1 MSQMR
6 TIVMLG
12 TLASI
17 IAGCQEPTT
26 PVDYTTQVFTLADE
40 EQAASF
46 WETCQDVLRQNRF
59 ALDRVDR
66 PAGII
71 TTFPT
76 TSQQFFE
83 FWRHD
88 VNTAYD
94 LADASLSTLRRQAR
108 VEVAPAGDDAD
119 KVRVSVTVRVERLS
133 APERQFN
140 HSATVLQYFGD
151 ELPGESG
158 QQRLTRADDYWIDLG
173 RDGAME
179 RYLLDRIVREGSYVE
194 LASNP

>member
-1 MSQMR
+1 MR
-6 TIVMLG
+6 TIVILG
-12 TLASI
+12 TLANI
-17 IAGCQEPTT
+17 IAGCQEPAT
-26 PVDYTTQVFTLADE
+26 PVDYTAQVFTLADE
-40 EQAASF
+40 EQAASL

-83 FWRHD
+83 FWRRD

-108 VEVAPAGDDAD
+108 VEVAPAEGDGN

-140 HSATVLQYFGD
+140 NSATVLQYFGD

>member
-12 TLASI
+12 ALASI
-17 IAGCQEPTT
+17 ITGCQEPTG
-26 PVDYTTQVFTLADE
+26 PIDYTAQVFTLAGP
-40 EQAASF
+40 EQSAML

-66 PAGII
+66 PAGVI
-71 TTFPT
+71 TTYPT

-94 LADASLSTLRRQAR
+94 LADSSLSTVRRQAR
-108 VEVAPAGDDAD
+108 VDVTPAESDAN
-119 KVRVSVTVRVERLS
+119 KMRVSVVVRVQRLS
-133 APERQFN
+133 SPERQFN
-140 HSATVLQYFGD
+140 NSATVLQCFGD
-151 ELPGESG
+151 ELPGEAG

-173 RDGAME
+173 RDAAME
-179 RYLLDRIVREGSYVE
+179 RYLLDRIIRDGSYVE
-194 LASNP
+194 LASSS

>member
-1 MSQMR
+1 MHCESLWV
-6 TIVMLG
+6 TG
-12 TLASI
+12 
-17 IAGCQEPTT
+17 
-26 PVDYTTQVFTLADE
+26 
-40 EQAASF
+40 
-46 WETCQDVLRQNRF
+46 QDVLRQNRF

-83 FWRHD
+83 FWRRD

-94 LADASLSTLRRQAR
+94 LADASLSTVRRQAR
-108 VEVAPAGDDAD
+108 VEVAPTEGDGNR
-119 KVRVSVTVRVERLS
+119 VRVSVAVRVERLS

-140 HSATVLQYFGD
+140 NSATVLQYFGD

-158 QQRLTRADDYWIDLG
+158 QHRLTRAGDYWIDLG

-194 LASNP
+194 LASSP